1 MKRLVFLAL
10 VLCSLTGCLNYAYNY
25 KYEPSAP
32 VAAYEGTAYDF
43 IRSRSEDKFSLW
55 FEAIEAGGMRS
66 FYEEEGN
73 TYFLLE
79 DDQLVA
85 WLTSWHYSSVSEM
98 PKTAINTLLLGYS
111 IPGVYNTLD
120 MTTTPI
126 DVTSYDGEHI
136 IRMRLYPT
144 VSTASQN
151 LHGMQAGWVNMDG
164 SVDYRGIS
172 SSNIQTSNGIIHI
185 VSSRFVRKQN
195 Q

>member
-1 MKRLVFLAL
+1 MKKYLYIIAL
-10 VLCSLTGCLNYAYNY
+10 TLSFTGCLNYAYDY
-25 KYEPSAP
+25 DYQHSAP
-32 VAAYEGTAYDF
+32 PIPYDGTAYEY
-43 IRSRSEDKFSLW
+43 IKMRSEDKFSLW
-55 FEAIEAGGMRS
+55 FEAIEAGGMKDL
-66 FYEEEGN
+66 YEEEGN

-98 PKTAINTLLLGYS
+98 PQTAINTLLLGYT
-111 IPGVYNTLD
+111 IPGVYSTLD
-120 MTTTPI
+120 LTTAPI
-126 DVTSYDGEHI
+126 DVVSYDVEHI

-164 SVDYRGIS
+164 TIDYRGIS
-172 SSNIQTSNGIIHI
+172 TSNIQTKNGIIH
-185 VSSRFVRKQN
+185 VASSRFVRRQN